1 MRVGCREL
9 LPSGSRDKAKGE
21 CHSHRSIGTESR
33 VPLSSPH
40 ARGPIPQRESVPIVA
55 CAKARA
61 LSPNSHERRRQT
73 PSEAPRGRG
82 VGVDVARERL
92 WWDRVTLEAPRRT
105 TYRSLGAVPSSP
117 AFREIYRQKE
127 TFRDL
132 RGTYVMRW

>member
-1 MRVGCREL
+1 MRVGCREP

-21 CHSHRSIGTESR
+21 CHSHRSIGIESR
-33 VPLSSPH
+33 VGIFPPH
-40 ARGPIPQRESVPIVA
+40 ARGPIPQRDSIPIVA

-61 LSPNSHERRRQT
+61 LSPNAHERRRQT

-92 WWDRVTLEAPRRT
+92 WWDRATLEAPRRT

-117 AFREIYRQKE
+117 AFREIYRRKE
-127 TFRDL
+127 AFRDL
-132 RGTYVMRW
+132 RGAYVMQW